1 MAETVLLMGLP
12 NVGKS
17 VIFNRLTGLNVRAA
31 NYCGTTVEFTAGTMV
46 LGEKEVNLVD
56 VPGTYSLHAKNDAE
70 AVAVE
75 MLHGGETKM
84 VAGGEHCGSDPSCP
98 ITNLEKPSAVVCV
111 VDAGHMEASLYLL
124 LQIQQQGLPI
134 IVVLNRSDLAREK
147 GYRIDAN
154 ALSQELD
161 LPVIPTVAVTG
172 EGMEELKHQISQLI
186 QKKSYSASQT
196 PAEVTWERVENICQ
210 QVWEKDHMETQTI
223 REKWGDLLTR
233 PWPGLP
239 MAIVIIGL
247 IFGVVVGLGLQLRQQ
262 ILLPFF
268 RGLIF
273 PQIEF
278 LVTQIVPEG
287 ALQNIFIG
295 EYGFLIKGIE
305 WPFALVLPYVISF
318 YFALSFLE
326 DSGYLPRLGILLDGL
341 LNKIGLQGSG
351 VIPILLG
358 YGCAIPAIL
367 STRALNSSKE
377 RLIIVTMVCLAVP
390 CIAQTGA
397 FISLL
402 SAQSIPVMVAV
413 FLMAIAAMICVALV
427 LNRMLRGD
435 PPETLLEIPDLLLP
449 RGEVLFKKVWLRIKH
464 FMVDGALPMVVGVAI
479 ASILYESGLML
490 LLGNLLSPLVVS
502 WLGLPS
508 DAAVPLILGIMRRE
522 LTVLPLMEM
531 DLNTLQLFVGA
542 TVGLFYV
549 PCIAVVASL
558 AREFS
563 LKMAGGILLL
573 TTLGAFLLG
582 GIINHLATLFI

>member
-1 MAETVLLMGLP
+1 MPETVLLMGLP

-31 NYCGTTVEFTAGTMV
+31 NYCGTTVEFTGGTMV
-46 LGEKEVNLVD
+46 LEEKEVNLVD
-56 VPGTYSLHAKNDAE
+56 VPGTYSLNATNEAE
-70 AVAVE
+70 AVAVD
-75 MLHGGETKM
+75 MLHGGETRM
-84 VAGGEHCGSDPSCP
+84 VAGGEHCGNEHSCP

-111 VDAGHMEASLYLL
+111 VDAGNMEASLYLL

-134 IVVLNRSDLAREK
+134 IAVLNRSDLAREK
-147 GYRIDAN
+147 GYRIDAK

-172 EGMEELKHQISQLI
+172 EGMEELKKQISQLI
-186 QKKSYSASQT
+186 QKKSYSASKA
-196 PAEVTWERVENICQ
+196 PSEVTWERVENICK
-210 QVWEKDHMETQTI
+210 QVWQKDHMETRTK

-318 YFALSFLE
+318 YLALSFLE

-367 STRALNSSKE
+367 STRALNSRKE
-377 RLIIVTMVCLAVP
+377 RFIIVTMVCLAVP

-397 FISLL
+397 FIALL

-427 LNRMLRGD
+427 LNRMLKGD
-435 PPETLLEIPDLLLP
+435 PPETLMEIPDLLLP
-449 RGEVLFKKVWLRIKH
+449 RGEVLFKKIWLRIKH

-479 ASILYESGLML
+479 AAILYESGLMVF
-490 LLGNLLSPLVVS
+490 LGNLLSPLVVS

-558 AREFS
+558 TREFS

-573 TTLGAFLLG
+573 TTIGAFLLG
-582 GIINHLATLFI
+582 GIINHLAGLFI